1 MQKKVDD
8 NIGQN
13 AIQRALVKWCV
24 IFFDRYMPDPFV
36 IALLLTF
43 VTAALAMGLA
53 PHGTPA
59 DILNAW
65 YSGAFKIVAFA
76 FQMMLILVTGHAV
89 ASSRPVRRALSHL
102 VTWVTT
108 PRQAVMLMYA
118 LVVPATWL
126 NWGLGLVVG
135 AFVAREIARQI
146 KVDYGW
152 LVACGYTA
160 WWLCN
165 SGLSSSIALS
175 QASHGNPMNIVEQLT
190 GQIVPLKYS
199 LFSGFTLI
207 PTVLTVLCSALI
219 FPFFCPPASQSVY
232 LDTEAFIMDAEKTSS
247 SVTWSPRTAVE
258 YSSVLSFSIAFFAFG
273 ALGLHWHEHGFGFDI
288 DSLILSFL
296 IVGLLLQKRPVS
308 YVNAVKEAI
317 AQTGPILLQFPF
329 YGGIMGIMTATGL
342 AGIISV
348 FFVHI
353 ASAQTLPFWS
363 FISSLIITFLVPSA
377 GGHWAVQGPFVVPAA
392 LSLHASIPH
401 VIMGVAIAENVANML
416 QPFWA
421 VPIVAIAGIGI
432 QRVMAFTSITFI
444 ISLLVCSISV
454 LLLG

>member
-1 MQKKVDD
+1 MHKQID
-8 NIGQN
+8 NTITRN
-13 AIQRALVKWCV
+13 SFQRALVNFCV
-24 IFFDRYMPDPFV
+24 LFFDRYMPDPFV

-43 VTAALAMGLA
+43 MTAVLAMVLA
-53 PHGTPA
+53 PHSTPA

-65 YSGAFKIVAFA
+65 YGGAFKIVAFA

-89 ASSRPVRRALSHL
+89 ASAVPVRRVLSRL
-102 VTWVTT
+102 VSWVST
-108 PRQAVMLMYA
+108 PRQATITMFML
-118 LVVPATWL
+118 VGPATWL

-135 AFVAREIARQI
+135 AFVAKEIARQI

-175 QASHGNPMNIVEQLT
+175 QATHGNPMNIVEQLT
-190 GQIVPLKYS
+190 GQMVPLRAT
-199 LFSGFTLI
+199 LFSTFTLV
-207 PTVLTVLCSALI
+207 PTILTVIASAII
-219 FPFFCPPASQSVY
+219 FPHFCPAPSQSVY
-232 LDTEAFIMDAEKTSS
+232 LETHSASAVEGGEEIPHR
-247 SVTWSPRTAVE
+247 WSPRKALE
-258 YSSVLSFSIAFFAFG
+258 RSFVLSIAIALFALA
-273 ALGLHWHEHGFGFDI
+273 ALLLHWQEHGFGFDI

-296 IVGLLLQKRPVS
+296 ILGLMLQKRPIA
-308 YVNAVKEAI
+308 YVQAVRDAI

-342 AGIISV
+342 AGVISV

-444 ISLLVCSISV
+444 ISLVICSISV

>member
-1 MQKKVDD
+1 MQKKIDASLT
-8 NIGQN
+8 QN
-13 AIQRALVKWCV
+13 SLQRSLVNFCV

-43 VTAALAMGLA
+43 VTALLAMGLA
-53 PHGTPA
+53 PHGTPT

-65 YSGAFKIVAFA
+65 YTGAFKIVAFA

-89 ASSRPVRRALSHL
+89 AGAKPVRKALSRL
-102 VTWVTT
+102 VRWVST
-108 PRQAVMLMYA
+108 PRQAVIMMFA

-175 QASHGNPMNIVEQLT
+175 QATHGNPMNIVEQLT
-190 GQIVPLKYS
+190 GQIVPLRES

-207 PTVLTVLCSALI
+207 PTVLTVVASAVV
-219 FPFFCPPASQSVY
+219 FPYFCPPASQSVY
-232 LDTEAFIMDAEKTSS
+232 LETEPSPTNEEQDTLPSK
-247 SVTWSPRTAVE
+247 WSPRTLVE
-258 YSSVLSFSIAFFAFG
+258 YSPVLSFGIAFFALG
-273 ALGLHWHEHGFGFDI
+273 ALILHWYEHGFGFDI

-296 IVGLLLQKRPVS
+296 IVGLLLQKRPIA

-342 AGIISV
+342 AGVISV

-444 ISLLVCSISV
+444 ISLIICSISV
-454 LLLG
+454 FFLG